1 MSKYDNN
8 QLVQFIGVDNNM
20 VPIIDFLKDCLQFD
34 EKDEENI
41 NEFVWYVLG
50 DGMKIDLEFE
60 KIFKT

>member
-20 VPIIDFLKDCLQFD
+20 VPITDFWKDCLQFD